1 MYRDPMQWEFI
12 RRKVLQEGMSQR
24 AVSRETGISTW
35 MIAKII
41 AHKKPPIRKT
51 RTYSHPRLGPHIPTI
66 HRLIAEESRT
76 PLDFTHSI
84 NDIYEHL
91 RSCESFTGGYSTVRD
106 YVTYLRRDR
115 PKKRRALDIWEHAR
129 DTLAAVEPEDARIFL
144 RSMSQSK
151 PPSLSRA
158 KVQNFMRVTT
168 LYAEK
173 SSVGAIEPSAE
184 DRARDWLHSIVV
196 GSITRE
202 QVFQDMGECDE
213 LPALLT
219 MAQNSKRIVR
229 NRALAILAARRGIS
243 GRATNRILGIARHSY
258 QKYLQIYEEHGIEG
272 LLVRKPSSNRKFDSE
287 PLKQAIF
294 SLLHEPPSNYNIN
307 RTTWRMA
314 DFKEIPAK
322 KGHPA
327 CPDVI
332 RTITKNA
339 GYRWRK
345 ARLVL
350 TSQDPEYQQ
359 KLARIQSILSNLEP
373 NEAFFSIDE
382 FGPFAVKHRQG
393 RKLVAPGEAFIVP
406 QWQKSKGCLILTA
419 ALELSSNQVTHF
431 YSKKKNTSEMI
442 RLMDVLVQKYSD
454 QKRIYLS
461 WDAASWH
468 ISKKLHEHIESH
480 NNSIFGDDGPQV
492 QTAPL
497 PSGAQF
503 LNVIESVFSG
513 MARAIIHNSDY
524 GSVDEAKAAIDQ
536 YFEDRNANF
545 ARNPRR
551 AGKKIW
557 GEEREPAKFSCA
569 NNCKDPRYR

>member
-12 RRKVLQEGMSQR
+12 RRKVLQEEMSQR
-24 AVSRETGISTW
+24 AVSRETGIGRW

-51 RTYSHPRLGPHIPTI
+51 RTHSHPRLGPHIPTI

-91 RSCESFTGGYSTVRD
+91 KSCEYFTGGYSTVRD

-196 GSITRE
+196 GSIPRE

-219 MAQNSKRIVR
+219 MAQSSKRIVR

-314 DFKEIPAK
+314 DFKEILAK

-359 KLARIQSILSNLEP
+359 KLARIQSILSNLKP
-373 NEAFFSIDE
+373 NE
-382 FGPFAVKHRQG
+382 
-393 RKLVAPGEAFIVP
+393 
-406 QWQKSKGCLILTA
+406 
-419 ALELSSNQVTHF
+419 
-431 YSKKKNTSEMI
+431 
-442 RLMDVLVQKYSD
+442 
-454 QKRIYLS
+454 
-461 WDAASWH
+461 
-468 ISKKLHEHIESH
+468 
-480 NNSIFGDDGPQV
+480 
-492 QTAPL
+492 
-497 PSGAQF
+497 
-503 LNVIESVFSG
+503 
-513 MARAIIHNSDY
+513 
-524 GSVDEAKAAIDQ
+524 
-536 YFEDRNANF
+536 
-545 ARNPRR
+545 
-551 AGKKIW
+551 
-557 GEEREPAKFSCA
+557 
-569 NNCKDPRYR
+569 